1 MAEARYAATTTKR
14 IGRTT
19 VPAEQPTTQTG
30 TGVQVG
36 IHERKPLGQTPE
48 AATASFMILP

>member
-19 VPAEQPTTQTG
+19 VHAEQPTAQTG

-36 IHERKPLGQTPE
+36 IHERKP
-48 AATASFMILP
+48 